1 MNKDTLIGFAL
12 IALVLIGF
20 SWWNQPS
27 AEQIEAA
34 RMQDSIAAVAKE
46 KAEKAAKEAA
56 ELLTQQPK
64 PTPQPCSIR
73 LSAVLPRR
81 SY

>member
-56 ELLTQQPK
+56 ENGQRFH
-64 PTPQPCSIR
+64 C
-73 LSAVLPRR
+73 
-81 SY
+81 